1 MSNAVDAVKDF
12 NPKVALEALN
22 CVEILVRHHKH
33 DFLPLANMTF
43 DVLLGELCDFK
54 VSMRFKKSI
63 ELLFLSIALLTTS
76 EFDLC
81 RVVSA
86 TAASRCS

>member
-22 CVEILVRHHKH
+22 CVEILIRHHKH

-43 DVLLGELCDFK
+43 DVLLAELCDFK
-54 VSMRFKKSI
+54 VCLHIDKSCKHMSTCSFV
-63 ELLFLSIALLTTS
+63 LLFPLYLTS
-76 EFDLC
+76 
-81 RVVSA
+81 
-86 TAASRCS
+86 

>member
-22 CVEILVRHHKH
+22 CVEILIRHHKH

-43 DVLLGELCDFK
+43 DVLLAELCDFK
-54 VSMRFKKSI
+54 VSLHINTGYKHIFKT
-63 ELLFLSIALLTTS
+63 LPFAP
-76 EFDLC
+76 
-81 RVVSA
+81 
-86 TAASRCS
+86 SRYT